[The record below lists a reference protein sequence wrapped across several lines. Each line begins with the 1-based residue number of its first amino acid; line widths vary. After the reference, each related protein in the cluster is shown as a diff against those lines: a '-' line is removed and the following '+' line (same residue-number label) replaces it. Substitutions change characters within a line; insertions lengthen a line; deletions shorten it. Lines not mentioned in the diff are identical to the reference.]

1 MRWMTGWWQAL
12 KLRPRRPSIEL
23 RPIALTVAAL
33 EGPVAAAYL
42 VIADGRTVAYAARRR
57 GQGWSFY
64 CTRRVRLT
72 PEMVAHRVGF
82 GEPVGPVV
90 RDCLR
95 SVGDFV
101 AAVPALL
108 ALGVIEAV
116 DT

>member
-12 KLRPRRPSIEL
+12 RLRRRPPSIEL
-23 RPIALTVAAL
+23 CPIRLGSGAL
-33 EGPVAAAYL
+33 EGDVAAAYL

-57 GQGWSFY
+57 GQGWCFY

-72 PEMVAHRVGF
+72 PEMVMHRIGF

-95 SVGDFV
+95 SVADFV
-101 AAVPALL
+101 AAVPTLL
-108 ALGVIEAV
+108 ALGVLEAE
-116 DT
+116 